1 MLKKDVF
8 PWKVQEIKKDMGINF
23 KEKTHIKLLLR
34 KKEV

>member
-1 MLKKDVF
+1 MLKKMVRDKI
-8 PWKVQEIKKDMGINF
+8 PEIKKDMGINF